1 MDRRTTL
8 GVVAGLA
15 GALVLA
21 GGDAQAAKSTAVYG
35 MSAPVTGSVV
45 DAFGN
50 VTGQLAGT
58 VTVESFAAQS
68 GQLVA
73 NGKMTARVTDL
84 AGNVMGTVT
93 NVVVAQIATITH
105 ATCTILELE
114 LGPHSLSAFGLQ
126 IDLSRVVLVLTA
138 NAGGGRLGQLLCTF
152 ADALGGGGMP
162 PSLVGMLNDVLVL
175 FAR

>member
-1 MDRRTTL
+1 MNRRTTL

-21 GGDAQAAKSTAVYG
+21 GGDAQAAKSTATYG

-73 NGKMTARVTDL
+73 NGKMTARLTDL

-93 NVVVAQIATITH
+93 NVVVAQVATITH

-114 LGPHSLSAFGLQ
+114 LNPLSLSALGLQ

-162 PSLVGMLNDVLVL
+162 LSLAGMLNDVLLL

>member
-21 GGDAQAAKSTAVYG
+21 GGDVQAAKPGGAYG
-35 MSAPVTGSVV
+35 MSAPVTGSLV

-50 VTGQLAGT
+50 VTGQLAGA
-58 VTVESFAAQS
+58 VTVESFVAQS

-73 NGKMTARVTDL
+73 NGKMTARLTDL

-93 NVVVAQIATITH
+93 NVGVAQLASITH

-114 LGPHSLSAFGLQ
+114 LAPLSLSANGLQ

-138 NAGGGRLGQLLCTF
+138 NAGGGRLGQLLCAF
-152 ADALGGGGMP
+152 ADTLGDGGMP
-162 PSLVGMLNDVLVL
+162 PSLVSMLNDVLVL

>member
-1 MDRRTTL
+1 MDRRTSL

-21 GGDAQAAKSTAVYG
+21 GADAQGAKAAGAYG

-45 DAFGN
+45 DVFGH

-58 VTVESFAAQS
+58 VTVEHFAAQS

-73 NGKMTARVTDL
+73 NGKVTARLTDL
-84 AGNVMGTVT
+84 AGNVMGTVSIG
-93 NVVVAQIATITH
+93 VAMGASITH
-105 ATCTILELE
+105 ATCTLLELE
-114 LGPHSLSAFGLQ
+114 LGPLSLSALGLQ

-162 PSLVGMLNDVLVL
+162 PSLVDMLNDVLVL